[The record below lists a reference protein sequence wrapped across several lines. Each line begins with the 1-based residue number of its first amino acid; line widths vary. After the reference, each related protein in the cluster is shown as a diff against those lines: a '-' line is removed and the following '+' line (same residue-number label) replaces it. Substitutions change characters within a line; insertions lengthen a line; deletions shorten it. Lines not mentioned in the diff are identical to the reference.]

1 MITRRRSRRRG
12 TTGARI
18 AAWSGAAALMAAIGA
33 AARMRRAHA
42 GAGTS
47 APTRSPGR
55 SGLARLR
62 GRGGPPG
69 AAEQSWECACGQR
82 FRVAGVERHRVYW
95 VAGAPES
102 DPVMSDLCPSCERPL
117 PTAPAATVG

>member
-1 MITRRRSRRRG
+1 
-12 TTGARI
+12 
-18 AAWSGAAALMAAIGA
+18 MAAIGA

-42 GAGTS
+42 DAGTS
-47 APTRSPGR
+47 APTGSPGR
-55 SGLARLR
+55 SGLAGLR
-62 GRGGPPG
+62 GRRGSPG

-102 DPVMSDLCPSCERPL
+102 DPVMSGLCPSCERPL
-117 PTAPAATVG
+117 PTAPPATVG